1 MGDKS
6 PKSKQH
12 DQKQKDAAKVD
23 IAVLAKSKQDANARP
38 QPVATKGK
46 K

>member
-6 PKSKQH
+6 PKSKQRE
-12 DQKQKDAAKVD
+12 QKQKRASEVRAAT
-23 IAVLAKSKQDANARP
+23 AAKSKQDGYAKTILP
-38 QPVATKGK
+38 KGK